1 MGKTADGCRKTVP
14 KNGFQTFHAAFANFD
29 GPSAGKRRVDK
40 SLTMLTNCIVK
51 MLRNAP
57 DGLLYLGDLSKTVS
71 ARQKRRIYDVTNVL
85 EGVGLVEK
93 QGKNHIKWIGS
104 EQTSESCRDTA
115 KVIGIQYKERRKL
128 ELCDTWFDAKIECM
142 QRSIKIMLND
152 EASRSYL
159 YVTSDD
165 LSTTMDCNRRLLVL
179 CESPDA
185 DPCTPRSVPTDDH
198 WDAARRLKYTMEP
211 ISYTR
216 MNRRLEVR
224 ANRGGPPI
232 DLMVLKNPAGA
243 CFTRPS
249 RRPAVLGRS
258 TNTYTKLP
266 DSCKQEQTI
275 DHGQCAIEGKGRPSL
290 DPPNVKESGNS
301 NTAADSKAKDS
312 ANSGEAVDNDD
323 DDDLVR
329 RNRDQLARILLD
341 DDEDDD
347 HNHHRYS
354 LYRPKGWIDKKNE
367 TRGLRM
373 PFLLVEPPYYGSF
386 HFTLGPNEGIFD
398 LFDCD
403 DVNHGCHSK
412 DVRVE
417 SCGLPKIVEYCE

>member
-1 MGKTADGCRKTVP
+1 MGKTADGCRKAVP
-14 KNGFQTFHAAFANFD
+14 KNGFQTFHAAFANFE
-29 GPSAGKRRVDK
+29 GPVGAGKRRVDK

-85 EGVGLVEK
+85 EGIGLVMK

-104 EQTSESCRDTA
+104 EQSSESCRDTA
-115 KVIGIQYKERRKL
+115 KAIGIHYKERRNL

-142 QRSIKIMLND
+142 KKSIKIMLND

-185 DPCTPRSVPTDDH
+185 DPCAPRSLPTDDH

-216 MNRRLEVR
+216 KNRRLEVR

-232 DLMVLKNPAGA
+232 DLMVLQNPAGA

-258 TNTYTKLP
+258 ANNTYAKLP
-266 DSCKQEQTI
+266 DSCKQEPNV
-275 DHGQCAIEGKGRPSL
+275 DCGQRAIEGKGQPSL
-290 DPPNVKESGNS
+290 DPPDGGESD
-301 NTAADSKAKDS
+301 TAANSTAKDS
-312 ANSGEAVDNDD
+312 SNGDEAVNNDDNDD
-323 DDDLVR
+323 GVR

-386 HFTLGPNEGIFD
+386 HFTLGPTEGIFD

-403 DVNHGCHSK
+403 DVNRGCHSK
-412 DVRVE
+412 AGRLVE
-417 SCGLPKIVEYCE
+417 DCGLPKIVEYCE